1 MTAAIKPP
9 FHDSLFRLAQ
19 IGTTNGMQLVRLTAC
34 RGGNQYDALPI
45 EFAADG
51 TTHTASDRALAVL
64 NLAEPADSV
73 GTVPAGTDV
82 VALDVEGRW
91 VAFVRQATSATGA
104 AMPAKIVSSLGQA
117 KYTVRPQACSA
128 GGTFADATGAADL
141 QAVNLAELS
150 IGNGA
155 AMDTG
160 VIVLVSSLAD
170 AAGGT
175 RYVFDHPAY
184 AKYLD

>member
-19 IGTTNGMQLVRLTAC
+19 IGTTTGMQLVRLTAC

-51 TTHTASDRALAVL
+51 TTHTASDRTLTVL
-64 NLAEPADSV
+64 NLAEPADAA

-91 VAFVRQATSATGA
+91 VAFVRQAASAA
-104 AMPAKIVSSLGQA
+104 SVAMPARIVAPLGQA
-117 KYTVRPQACSA
+117 KYTVRPQTCSA
-128 GGTFADATGAADL
+128 AGTFVDAAGAADL

-150 IGNGA
+150 LGTGA
-155 AMDTG
+155 AMDPGT
-160 VIVLVSSLAD
+160 IVLVSSLAD
-170 AAGGT
+170 AAGTT